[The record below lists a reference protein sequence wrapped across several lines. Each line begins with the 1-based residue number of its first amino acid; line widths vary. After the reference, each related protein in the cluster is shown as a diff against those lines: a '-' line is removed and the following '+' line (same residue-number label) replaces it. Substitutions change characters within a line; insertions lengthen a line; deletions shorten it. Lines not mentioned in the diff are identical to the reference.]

1 MTQGTSAP
9 IGLIIAIPIFLG
21 INALLAV
28 VGARWMN
35 RLSHD
40 SSEDALTAHY
50 LGGRSFGPWLTLGT
64 TFATM
69 FSGFV
74 VIGIPNDA
82 FNYGWK
88 ELSWVAQVSP
98 IVFLYAGAA
107 PRLRKASLVRNH
119 QTPSDFITD
128 MFQCQLLRYGVIIIQ
143 LVAQFIWMTSNVVA
157 VKNSFNM
164 AFHLDEDSPWM

>member
-1 MTQGTSAP
+1 MSLFETFVP
-9 IGLIIAIPIFLG
+9 PNDLIGLSLT
-21 INALLAV
+21 LAS
-28 VGARWMN
+28 
-35 RLSHD
+35 LT
-40 SSEDALTAHY
+40 SSSSSDALHLQY
-50 LGGRSFGPWLTLGT
+50 
-64 TFATM
+64 
-69 FSGFV
+69 
-74 VIGIPNDA
+74 
-82 FNYGWK
+82 NYGWK
-88 ELSWVAQVSP
+88 ELAWVAQVSP

-143 LVAQFIWMTSNVVA
+143 IAAQFIWMTSNVVA

>member
-1 MTQGTSAP
+1 MQQFNEFEFETFVSP
-9 IGLIIAIPIFLG
+9 NDLIGLSLT
-21 INALLAV
+21 LAS
-28 VGARWMN
+28 
-35 RLSHD
+35 LS
-40 SSEDALTAHY
+40 SSLSSDALHLQY
-50 LGGRSFGPWLTLGT
+50 
-64 TFATM
+64 
-69 FSGFV
+69 
-74 VIGIPNDA
+74 
-82 FNYGWK
+82 NYGWK
-88 ELSWVAQVSP
+88 ELAWVAQVSP

-143 LVAQFIWMTSNVVA
+143 LAAQFIWMTSNVVA

>member
-1 MTQGTSAP
+1 MTQDTSASAP

-82 FNYGWK
+82 
-88 ELSWVAQVSP
+88 VR
-98 IVFLYAGAA
+98 II
-107 PRLRKASLVRNH
+107 SLLCA
-119 QTPSDFITD
+119 TI
-128 MFQCQLLRYGVIIIQ
+128 
-143 LVAQFIWMTSNVVA
+143 
-157 VKNSFNM
+157 
-164 AFHLDEDSPWM
+164 